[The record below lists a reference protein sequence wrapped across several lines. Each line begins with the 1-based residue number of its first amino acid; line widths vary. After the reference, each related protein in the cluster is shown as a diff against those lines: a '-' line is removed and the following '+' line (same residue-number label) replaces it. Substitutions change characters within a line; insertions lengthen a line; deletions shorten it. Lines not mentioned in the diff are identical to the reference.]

1 MVRRLRDPSPYLT
14 KVTGVEREV
23 VSQDYNLFYKP
34 DVKPMNKAVDSLIA
48 SLSNIVPSL
57 ASYSVTEEVK
67 TKAVDEAKAVED
79 YETNKVQFNL
89 FIKDKKIPE
98 GASPFYYNKMM
109 ELDLQN
115 KARLFILLPC
125 LYRRLMQIA

>member
-79 YETNKVQFNL
+79 YETNKVQFNQL
-89 FIKDKKIPE
+89 IKDKKIPE

-115 KARLFILLPC
+115 KARLFK
-125 LYRRLMQIA
+125 RKFD

>member
-1 MVRRLRDPSPYLT
+1 MARRLRDPSPYLT

-23 VSQDYNLFYKP
+23 ISQDYNLFYKP

-48 SLSNIVPSL
+48 SLSSIVPTL

-79 YETNKVQFNL
+79 YETNKVQFNQL
-89 FIKDKKIPE
+89 IKDGKIPE

-115 KARLFILLPC
+115 KARLYN
-125 LYRRLMQIA
+125 LYL